1 MKPRFNL
8 STQCR
13 SSVVA
18 ENAASLGHANS
29 IMFMCKRSSEFKIR
43 TLFFWIK
50 PAIDHKQ
57 ILFFFDSTA
66 KPIGYATWAHLA
78 TDTEQRLLYDPNF
91 LLHPSEW
98 NEGGRTW
105 IIDFCFPCGGARETA
120 QRLNSLLKDT
130 GINQIFW
137 ARRNK
142 DHTLKRIGNYR
153 QRVTEQTSNTK
164 SSKKDIL

>member
-18 ENAASLGHANS
+18 ENAASLGHVNS

-43 TLFFWIK
+43 TLLFWIK

-66 KPIGYATWAHLA
+66 TPIGYITWAHLA
-78 TDTEQRLLYDPNF
+78 TDTEQRLLYDPSF

-98 NEGGRTW
+98 NEGGQTW
-105 IIDFCFPCGGARETA
+105 IIDFCFPCGGAREA
-120 QRLNSLLKDT
+120 IHQLNSFLENA
-130 GINQIFW
+130 GIDQIFW
-137 ARRNK
+137 ARRSE
-142 DHTLKRIGNYR
+142 DYTLKKIGHYR
-153 QRVTEQTSNTK
+153 RRATDRQG
-164 SSKKDIL
+164 